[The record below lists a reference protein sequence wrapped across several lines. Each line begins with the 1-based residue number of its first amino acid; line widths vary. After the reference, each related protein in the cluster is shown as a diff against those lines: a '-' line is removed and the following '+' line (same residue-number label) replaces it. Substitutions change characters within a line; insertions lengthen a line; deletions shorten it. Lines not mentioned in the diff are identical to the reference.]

1 MTVELHGTYDFAK
14 VDLIYGDRKLTG
26 FENGSE
32 ITAERDEDSFS
43 KKVDVDGGVTR
54 ARSNNVAGKVT
65 FTLAQ
70 YSASNKYLQDL
81 LNLDERTGTGVL
93 PFKIVDKQNPNK
105 EYVTAFKAWVM
116 KPANRSFAMESGG
129 REWTLDCAD
138 MNFL

>member
-1 MTVELHGTYDFAK
+1 MTVQLHGTYDFAK

-32 ITAERDEDSFS
+32 ITAERDQDSFS

-54 ARSNNVAGKVT
+54 GRNNDQAGKIT
-65 FTLAQ
+65 CTLSQ

-93 PFKIVDKQNPNK
+93 PLKIVDKQNPNK
-105 EYVTAFKAWVM
+105 EYVLALKAWIM
-116 KPANRSFAMESGG
+116 KPANRSFGMESGG
-129 REWTLDCAD
+129 REWTFDCAD